1 MKKDNLL
8 IFKDGKPVPYEQEDR
23 IEYSKL
29 KEGDFLKWSTHDVR
43 NVLYHR
49 RFFKLLDTVLNHI
62 PESIMKYADEKTGL
76 IGDRYPTVE
85 ALLVELKL
93 QMRLYDL
100 HITLGGKQIYVPRSI
115 DFKNMG
121 QKKFQKFVEQAQKVI
136 LKRFLPD
143 IDEKTFNEEFL
154 GLMFD

>member
-8 IFKDGKPVPYEQEDR
+8 IFKDGKPVPYEQDDR

-29 KEGDFLKWSTHDVR
+29 KEGDFMKWSTYDVR

-62 PESIMKYADEKTGL
+62 PERIMKYEDEETGL
-76 IGDRYPTVE
+76 IGDRYPTIE
-85 ALLVELKL
+85 ALLIELKL

-100 HITLGGKQIYVPRSI
+100 HITLGNKQIYVPRSI

-121 QKKFQKFVEQAQKVI
+121 QKKFQKFVADAQPVI
-136 LKRFLPD
+136 LKRFIPD
-143 IDEKTFNEEFL
+143 VTPEVFEKEFL
-154 GLMFD
+154 NLMFD